1 MDISLHIQ
9 GRHITFEREHVTLE
23 GSDLR
28 LLADIE
34 KPIVIHENEHARI
47 ATPITIGG
55 GNRAVLAIAYV
66 DAGEPN
72 GGADGTRGQFIVPP
86 ADGEVVVEVDVINR
100 TGAILTIQPRVGLGT
115 LTFRPIQMAE
125 DVGQA
130 SAPTVVDDED
140 GFLPFDGLQ
149 MQAVFRPAHIDAAA
163 RPEYGTAGA
172 AAFDLR
178 ADVAEAIVLQ
188 PGRHAP
194 IATGL
199 SLAIPAGFEG
209 QIRPRSGLAMKHG
222 ISVTNS
228 PATIDSDYRG
238 EIKVLLHNL
247 GSEPFTV
254 EPGERIAQMLIAPVA
269 RAVLDYVDAL
279 DETARGAGGFGSTG
293 TR

>member
-1 MDISLHIQ
+1 MDISMHLQ
-9 GRHITFEREHVTLE
+9 GQHITFEHEHIMLE

-34 KPIVIHENEHARI
+34 KPIVIQENEHVRI
-47 ATPITIGG
+47 PTPISIGG
-55 GNRAVLAIAYV
+55 GDRAVIAVAFV

-72 GGADGTRGQFIVPP
+72 GSDGTRGQFIIPP
-86 ADGEVVVEVDVINR
+86 SEGEIVVEVDVVNR

-115 LTFRPIQMAE
+115 LTLRPIKMSGDTE
-125 DVGQA
+125 DE
-130 SAPTVVDDED
+130 APKIESGEEADEIEQT
-140 GFLPFDGLQ
+140 DGLQ
-149 MQAVFRPAHIDAAA
+149 MQAMFKPEHIPTDKRPA
-163 RPEYGTAGA
+163 YGTEGA
-172 AAFDLR
+172 AAFDLG
-178 ADVAEAIVLQ
+178 ADVAKAIVLE
-188 PGRHAP
+188 PGRNAA
-194 IATGL
+194 IATGFY
-199 SLAIPAGFEG
+199 LAIPKGFEG

-247 GSEPFTV
+247 GAEPFTV
-254 EPGERIAQMLIAPVA
+254 QPGDRIAQMLIAPVA

-279 DETARGAGGFGSTG
+279 DETARGTGGFGSTG